1 MQYGHSRHNAGE
13 VDTRSVEAI
22 LRAADDAGYAIAWT
36 LERARSTHQNVMVTT
51 HGVADEVDYRAD
63 AWDPLKVCARIY
75 SYSSPEH

>member
-1 MQYGHSRHNAGE
+1 MSPCASARTLGDGIQIS
-13 VDTRSVEAI
+13 EA
-22 LRAADDAGYAIAWT
+22 LTGDG
-36 LERARSTHQNVMVTT
+36 VTIFR